1 MINFLCSLSLLYLT
15 VFLPLVVTYVWEGG
29 DDRSEWRSRD
39 WPHYYLVSPQRKAR
53 LYYLATSH
61 SDIVLCRQ
69 ELRPAIILNTT
80 NYVQSLCVRTGLAA
94 EVAGK
99 VTYTGQQSPDIPHS
113 SQVRFDWNVFLCPTK
128 YNNVRQ
134 YQTMFRKNFYFVT
147 IARDYRSHNM
157 VCFWWKILPNVYL
170 RQKRNPSLWLIWK
183 WLIKSVIA
191 CVTNSQQ
198 LQVFVTIYCAKKE
211 VWDVITD
218 TMIHSHFQYP
228 ALQRVLN
235 RRHCSSSSAVTRS
248 QQRHTTFTVLGSVL
262 VPPTTLTLIW
272 LFRRF

>member
-1 MINFLCSLSLLYLT
+1 MT
-15 VFLPLVVTYVWEGG
+15 GV
-29 DDRSEWRSRD
+29 SRD
-39 WPHYYLVSPQRKAR
+39 TETDPTITWCHSRGKPGFITWPQATPTLSYVGRSPGQQ
-53 LYYLATSH
+53 LSSIQQTMY
-61 SDIVLCRQ
+61 
-69 ELRPAIILNTT
+69 N
-80 NYVQSLCVRTGLAA
+80 LCVWGLAA

-134 YQTMFRKNFYFVT
+134 YQTMFRKNCYFVT
-147 IARDYRSHNM
+147 IGRDYRSHNM

-228 ALQRVLN
+228 ALQQVLN
-235 RRHCSSSSAVTRS
+235 HLHCISSSALTRS
-248 QQRHTTFTVLGSVL
+248 
-262 VPPTTLTLIW
+262 P
-272 LFRRF
+272 